1 MDKTGNPLYSAAL
14 AAALVA
20 ALLAALSGCGSGSGT
35 PAAVTPPTPAPVTPT
50 APTGV
55 TDTSG
60 ARGALL
66 LNPPLLAQSLDPA
79 GLVQALGRFGTF
91 GSQLLAAAGQPKCA
105 IDFHQFE
112 YSTVGAGGETTTAS
126 GSLMVPNG
134 ADPACSGKRPVLMY
148 GHGSSLRR
156 NVRMGDLT
164 PNAPYAE
171 TSAAAA
177 ALYAAQGY
185 IVIAPN
191 YAGYDTSTLS
201 YHPHHVADQQAKDM
215 IDALT
220 AARKA
225 FAKLPHPVL
234 DSGKLFL
241 TGYSEGGYVTMAT
254 HRAMQAAGISVT
266 AAAPLSGNY
275 AESVSYEASLGSP
288 ELLRGLASVGA
299 DSMLEFTLQFTAW
312 QKAYGNL
319 YAAPTDLYQPA
330 YAAAMETLA
339 PTLLP
344 IDGMIASGKLPPHL
358 LANDM
363 PGYASLPA
371 SEQAA
376 YGTPAQSL
384 LKSAYVTAL
393 LDDIASHPCPVTSS
407 TAPLDCAH
415 VHPMRAAWFK
425 NDLRTWVPTV
435 PVLMC
440 GGNGDSEVPF
450 NNATLTQAYF
460 NAHGVA
466 PGLVTVLDVD
476 TPVLP
481 NDPYAAAKTLF
492 AQAKRL
498 VIAANGDPADPNN
511 YHGYM
516 AFAGCNVA
524 ARDFFKTYQ

>member
-1 MDKTGNPLYSAAL
+1 MDKTFSTL
-14 AAALVA
+14 AVA
-20 ALLAALSGCGSGSGT
+20 ALLAALTGCGSGGGT
-35 PAAVTPPTPAPVTPT
+35 PAAATPTPVPDVPTPPV
-50 APTGV
+50 GV
-55 TDTSG
+55 ADTSG

-66 LNPPLLAQSLDPA
+66 FNPPPLAQSLDPA
-79 GLVQALGRFGTF
+79 GMAQALGRLGTV
-91 GSQLLAAAGQPKCA
+91 GKQILAAAGQPKCS

-112 YSTVGAGGETTTAS
+112 YSTVGAAGETTTAS
-126 GSLMVPNG
+126 GSLMAPNG
-134 ADPACSGKRPVLMY
+134 SDPACSGKRPVLMY
-148 GHGSSLRR
+148 GHGSSPLR
-156 NVRMGDLT
+156 NIRMGVLT
-164 PNAPYAE
+164 PGAPYAE

-185 IVIAPN
+185 IVIMPN

-201 YHPHHVADQQAKDM
+201 YHPHHVADQQSKDM

-225 FAKLPHPVL
+225 FAKLPHPV
-234 DSGKLFL
+234 SENGKLFL

-266 AAAPLSGNY
+266 ASAPMSGNY

-288 ELLRGLASVGA
+288 ELLRGLTQIGA
-299 DSMLEFTLQFTAW
+299 ESMLEFTLQFTAW

-319 YAAPTDLYQPA
+319 YAAPSELYQPG
-330 YAAAMETLA
+330 YAATMETLA

-344 IDGMIASGKLPPHL
+344 IDTLIAKGKLPPHL
-358 LANDM
+358 LARDM

-371 SEQAA
+371 SEQAF
-376 YGTPAQSL
+376 YGTPEQSL
-384 LKSAYVTAL
+384 LKSSYVTAL
-393 LDDIASHPCPVTSS
+393 LDDIVSHPCPVTSA

-440 GGNGDSEVPF
+440 GGNGDDEVPF

-466 PGLVTVLDVD
+466 ANLVTVLDVD
-476 TPVLP
+476 TPSLP
-481 NDPYAAAKTLF
+481 NDPYAGAKALF
-492 AQAKRL
+492 AEAKRL
-498 VIAANGDPADPNN
+498 VIAGNGNPADPNN

-524 ARDFFKTYQ
+524 ARDFFKAYQ

>member
-1 MDKTGNPLYSAAL
+1 MNQTGPIFLFAT
-14 AAALVA
+14 
-20 ALLAALSGCGSGSGT
+20 LLAALGGCGSGGST
-35 PAAVTPPTPAPVTPT
+35 PAAATPAPSPAPVTPT
-50 APTGV
+50 PPTGV
-55 TDTSG
+55 ADTSG

-66 LNPPLLAQSLDPA
+66 FNPPPLAQSLDPA
-79 GLVQALGRFGTF
+79 GLVQALG
-91 GSQLLAAAGQPKCA
+91 LLGRTGAQILSAAGQPKCS

-148 GHGSSLRR
+148 GHGSSLQR
-156 NVRMGDLT
+156 NVRMGDLS
-164 PNAPYAE
+164 PNAPYST
-171 TSAAAA
+171 TSATAA

-201 YHPHHVADQQAKDM
+201 YHAHHVAEQNAKDM

-225 FAKLPHPVL
+225 FAKLPHPVA

-254 HRAMQAAGISVT
+254 QRAMQAAGISVT

-275 AESVSYEASLGSP
+275 AESVSYETSLGSP
-288 ELLRGLASVGA
+288 DLLRGLAQLGA
-299 DSMLEFTLQFTAW
+299 DAMLDLTLQFTAW

-319 YAAPTDLYQPA
+319 YAAPTELYQPA
-330 YAAAMETLA
+330 YAASMETLA

-344 IDGMIASGKLPPHL
+344 INRLIATGKLPPHL

-363 PGYASLPA
+363 PGYAGLPA
-371 SEQAA
+371 AEQAA
-376 YGTPAQSL
+376 YGTPDTSL
-384 LKSAYVTAL
+384 LKSAYLTAL
-393 LDDIASHPCPVTSS
+393 LNDIVSHPCPVGSS
-407 TAPLDCAH
+407 SAPLDCAH
-415 VHPMRAAWFK
+415 AHPMRAAWFK
-425 NDLRTWVPTV
+425 NDLRTWVPTT
-435 PVLMC
+435 PLLMC
-440 GGNGDSEVPF
+440 GGNGDGVVPF

-460 NAHGVA
+460 NAHGVGA
-466 PGLVTVLDVD
+466 GLVTVLDVD
-476 TPVLP
+476 TPVLA
-481 NDPYAAAKTLF
+481 NDPYAGAKNLF
-492 AQAKRL
+492 AEAKRL
-498 VIAANGDPADPNN
+498 VIAGNGNPADPDT
-511 YHGYM
+511 YHDYL

-524 ARDFFKTYQ
+524 ARDFFKAYQ